1 MSRLKYARFES
12 PADWRAAEIEA
23 RTDWIHRLSAPEV
36 AEIEAALAGVK
47 RMGIGIAEVNRQ
59 NFPLSLFA
67 RLVER
72 AHDVLENDCGMFLI
86 RGLPVEKHPV
96 EDMRLIYWALG
107 QYLGKAVTQSSK
119 GDVLGDVRD
128 MSMFND
134 GRGRGY
140 QSRRNLEFHTD
151 SCDVVGLLV
160 VRTAKSGGL
169 SKIASSVAIHNEF
182 VRSRPDLL
190 EPLYGT
196 FAGYSP
202 GERAGGYWTQPVFSS
217 QDGFFSCKTGYVYF
231 RLAAEKFS
239 GEVPPLTP
247 LAIEALEYFQ
257 VLANRPEVHFSMM
270 FQPGDLQLLNNHVTL
285 HARTDFEDYAEPDR
299 KRHLFR
305 LWLSVPNSRPLSPL
319 MAGVYRDVRPGVLR
333 GGYPATPGRMVFHSD
348 ATQD

>member
-1 MSRLKYARFES
+1 MTRASITS
-12 PADWRAAEIEA
+12 PADWRATEIA
-23 RTDWIHRLSAPEV
+23 SRDDWIHRLSDPEI
-36 AEIEAALAGVK
+36 AEMEAALASVK
-47 RMGIGIAEVNRQ
+47 QQGLGIAEVTRE
-59 NFPLSLFA
+59 NFPLKLFP

-72 AHDVLENDCGMFLI
+72 AQEVLENDCGMFLI
-86 RGLPVEKHPV
+86 RGLPVERHSV
-96 EDMRLIYWALG
+96 EEMRLVYWALG

-128 MSMFND
+128 LSRFND

-140 QSRRNLEFHTD
+140 QSNRQLEFHTD

-160 VRTAKSGGL
+160 MRIARKGGL

-202 GERAGGYWTQPVFSS
+202 GERAGGYWTQPVFSL
-217 QDGFFSCKTGYVYF
+217 QYGHFSCKTGYVYF
-231 RLAAEKFS
+231 RLAAEKFPAQ
-239 GEVPPLTP
+239 VPPLSA
-247 LAIEALEYFQ
+247 LQIEALEYFQ
-257 VLANRPEVHFSMM
+257 EVANRPEMHFSMM

-285 HARTDFEDYAEPDR
+285 HARTDFEDYPEPER
-299 KRHLFR
+299 KRHLLR
-305 LWLSVPNSRPLSPL
+305 LWLAVPNSRPLSPL

-333 GGYPATPGRMVFHSD
+333 GGYPATPGRIVFHSD
-348 ATQD
+348 VTQD